1 MLDQIFV
8 DHLIKIIG
16 GYPGL
21 DGRSRCM
28 HGLRS
33 EPACDPHPLDDLLR
47 LDVVAGVGIGRES
60 PHVMRPRNA
69 GWRLTQGRYGRGLDG
84 HLAILRL
91 EKVVANNVNS
101 AELVL
106 LMTAFGGSR
115 RRSTVES
122 EREA

>member
-1 MLDQIFV
+1 
-8 DHLIKIIG
+8 
-16 GYPGL
+16 
-21 DGRSRCM
+21 
-28 HGLRS
+28 
-33 EPACDPHPLDDLLR
+33 
-47 LDVVAGVGIGRES
+47 LDVVASVRIGRES

-69 GWRLTQGRYGRGLDG
+69 GWHLTQGRYGRGLDG

-91 EKVVANNVNS
+91 EKVVANNINL

-106 LMTAFGGSR
+106 LMTAFRGSW